1 MAQQDKEE
9 TKKIEGG
16 GVGPLPR
23 EKGKQTMEMHE
34 LIINKLGYIPTNPD
48 REDVWLTNYDRVQIQ
63 EFDKNN
69 VKLTGVETRTE
80 IVIPKDSSME
90 MWKRAA
96 NFAWFADAT
105 DTPMWDIEK
114 LLVERFP
121 SRDANHSKGGEDQKT
136 MSLFFSMDLV
146 WLRITFV
153 DELNLYRIQEWGEG
167 DGEYYATSPEN
178 VIERILYV
186 ENLWT
191 KIMREDAEAKFW
203 KSQSQEA

>member
-1 MAQQDKEE
+1 
-9 TKKIEGG
+9 
-16 GVGPLPR
+16 
-23 EKGKQTMEMHE
+23 
-34 LIINKLGYIPTNPD
+34 
-48 REDVWLTNYDRVQIQ
+48 
-63 EFDKNN
+63 
-69 VKLTGVETRTE
+69 
-80 IVIPKDSSME
+80 
-90 MWKRAA
+90 
-96 NFAWFADAT
+96 
-105 DTPMWDIEK
+105 
-114 LLVERFP
+114 
-121 SRDANHSKGGEDQKT
+121 
-136 MSLFFSMDLV
+136 MDLA